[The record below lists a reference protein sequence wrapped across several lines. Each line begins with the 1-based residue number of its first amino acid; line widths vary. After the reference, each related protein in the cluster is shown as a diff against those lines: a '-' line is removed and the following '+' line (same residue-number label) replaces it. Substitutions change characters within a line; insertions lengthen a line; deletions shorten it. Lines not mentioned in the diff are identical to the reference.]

1 MTYFLHAY
9 TKYAYHK
16 DDMEEMRL
24 INNTKHWIRSHPVS
38 EARACIFFSPHSLI
52 LYCRI
57 ALPDTGF
64 RLMI

>member
-9 TKYAYHK
+9 TKCVHHK

-24 INNTKHWIRSHPVS
+24 INNTKHWIRSHPGS
-38 EARACIFFSPHSLI
+38 EAGACIFFSPHSVI

-57 ALPDTGF
+57 TLPDPGF